1 MGSLGQIQTRCE
13 FVMINNSKVDREGD
27 KAMEKSEGSWE
38 DVRSAQF

>member
-13 FVMINNSKVDREGD
+13 FVMINSSKVDHEGD

-38 DVRSAQF
+38 DVRSAQL

>member
-13 FVMINNSKVDREGD
+13 FVMINSYNVDHEGD

-38 DVRSAQF
+38 DVRSAQL